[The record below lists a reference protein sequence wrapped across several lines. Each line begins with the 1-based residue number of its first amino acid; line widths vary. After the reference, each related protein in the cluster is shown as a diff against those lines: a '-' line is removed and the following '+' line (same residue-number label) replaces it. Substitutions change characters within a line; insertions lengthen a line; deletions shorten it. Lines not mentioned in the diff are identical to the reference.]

1 MVFLSVNPVFLQM
14 LKKALTAG
22 IIERIAFIGKRFY
35 YIAGIK
41 KSAKGSLQ
49 KYLDKQ
55 ATEIKERESK
65 LEELFQ
71 AAIEILKEEL
81 KSSDPERRLKAAT
94 ELLHLKNN

>member
-1 MVFLSVNPVFLQM
+1 M
-14 LKKALTAG
+14 LP
-22 IIERIAFIGKRFY
+22 IQ
-35 YIAGIK
+35 
-41 KSAKGSLQ
+41 SAKGSLQ

-55 ATEIKERESK
+55 ATEIKERESQ

-94 ELLHLKNN
+94 ELLRLKNN